1 MAAQNFP
8 QEVAEH
14 LEAAIQLSNRRV
26 LLRFLDEADG
36 LVRLNLPL
44 AAVRIAGVALECL
57 PACTRDLGKYADPAP
72 DLTLEQA
79 KAMVAE
85 ARGCLAG
92 EDRTQPKTSAE
103 AIREVR
109 GKYRF
114 VPTSADDFILRKADE
129 LRVFHATRRSVI
141 P

>member
-36 LVRLNLPL
+36 LLRLNLPL
-44 AAVRIAGVALECL
+44 AAVRIAGVPLECL
-57 PACTRDLGKYADPAP
+57 PGYARDLGKYADPAP
-72 DLTLEQA
+72 DLTPEQA
-79 KAMVAE
+79 QAMVAE
-85 ARGCLAG
+85 ARGYLAG
-92 EDRTQPKTSAE
+92 EDRVTPKTATE
-103 AIREVR
+103 ASYEVR

-129 LRVFHATRRSVI
+129 LVQNPPT
-141 P
+141 